1 MTVAAVEALRA
12 DHQALSALAGTFT
25 AEEWA
30 APSACDGWAVRDVL
44 VHMNQLFRQLVD
56 PSSLPPGDPSGLT
69 ERTMDVWVEARR
81 DQPTDE
87 VLADYRALG
96 GQAVAFLATIQDQD
110 NPLDLGDLGTHPL
123 HLVANAFSFDH
134 YTHIR
139 ADLLGPE
146 GPLDRPAPP
155 TDEAHLA
162 AAADWIVAG
171 IPQMSPAAITA
182 PIDLVLTGP
191 GGRTVRFGG
200 AGEGDD
206 NSEPAATVTS
216 SVDDLVR
223 WSSGR
228 RSWKELDVTI
238 TGDHAAGAHFCD
250 TVHVF

>member
-12 DHQALSALAGTFT
+12 DHEALSALAGTFT
-25 AEEWA
+25 AEEWS
-30 APSACDGWAVRDVL
+30 APSACDGWAVRDLL
-44 VHMNQLFRQLVD
+44 VHMNQLFRRLVD
-56 PSSLPPGDPSGLT
+56 PAALPPDDPSGLT

-81 DQPTDE
+81 DQPVDE
-87 VLADYRALG
+87 VLADYRTIG
-96 GQAVAFLATIQDQD
+96 DQAIAFLATVQDQD
-110 NPLDLGDLGTHPL
+110 SPLDLGDLGTHPL

-139 ADLLGPE
+139 ADLLAPD

-155 TDEAHLA
+155 TDEVHLA

-171 IPQMSPAAITA
+171 IPQMSPAAITG

-191 GGRTVRFGG
+191 GGRTARFGG
-200 AGEGDD
+200 GEVSDGH
-206 NSEPAATVTS
+206 ATATVTS
-216 SVDDLVR
+216 SIDDLVR

-228 RSWKELDVTI
+228 RSWKELDVTV
-238 TGDHAAGAHFCD
+238 TGDHAVGAHFCD